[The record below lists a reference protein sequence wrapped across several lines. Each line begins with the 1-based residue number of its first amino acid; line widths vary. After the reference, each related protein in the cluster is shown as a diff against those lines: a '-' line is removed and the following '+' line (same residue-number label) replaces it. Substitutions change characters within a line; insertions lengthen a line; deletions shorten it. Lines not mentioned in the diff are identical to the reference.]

1 MAFLLGGMT
10 YLNGLKVPLIKK
22 LILAFLNFV
31 SKICECIS
39 ERRRHPHITLKLNIE
54 KGVSSWEI

>member
-22 LILAFLNFV
+22 LILAFLDFV

-39 ERRRHPHITLKLNIE
+39 ERRKHPLIT
-54 KGVSSWEI
+54 

>member
-39 ERRRHPHITLKLNIE
+39 ECKNGTRILHKTK
-54 KGVSSWEI
+54 